1 MTYLITQTLNGL
13 FSAAL
18 LFLIASGLTLAF
30 GVMRIVNIAH
40 GSFYMLGVYVAYT
53 VILRTQSLLL
63 GAVVAMLVVGAVGF
77 VMQRF
82 FLRRFGSDPLA
93 QMMMTMGF
101 ALLFRDAAL
110 MIWGGDPF
118 TLPYPA
124 PLRGSVEAG
133 DVVFPLYRLF
143 VILVAALVGV
153 ALWAVNEK
161 TLIGARLRATVDDPE
176 MASAT
181 GINVA
186 LLSGLVFAAGAG
198 LAAFGGVM
206 GGPILGGYAGID
218 FDLLPLA
225 FVVVII
231 GGMGSLKGALVG
243 SIVVGMIDNF
253 GKALV
258 PELSYFTLFAPMVIV
273 LALKPTGLVWPR
285 VSCCVA
291 SLGGAGAGRRRRSCS
306 PPTGSAC

>member
-1 MTYLITQTLNGL
+1 MVYLVTQTLNGL
-13 FSAAL
+13 FSASL
-18 LFLIASGLTLAF
+18 LFLIAAGLTLAF

-40 GSFYMLGVYVAYT
+40 ASFYMLGVYVAYT
-53 VILRTQSLLL
+53 VMLRTGSLVL
-63 GAVVAMLVVGAVGF
+63 GALAAVVCAGAIGLAME
-77 VMQRF
+77 RW
-82 FLRRFGSDPLA
+82 FLRRFAGQPLA

-101 ALLFRDAAL
+101 ALVFRDASL

-118 TLPYPA
+118 TLRYPGW
-124 PLRGSVEAG
+124 LSRSVELG
-133 DVVFPLYRLF
+133 DVVFPAYRLF
-143 VILVAALVGV
+143 VIVVAAIVGV
-153 ALWAVNEK
+153 ALWLLNER
-161 TLIGARLRATVDDPE
+161 TLIGARLRATVDDPD
-176 MASAT
+176 AAATT

-206 GGPILGGYAGID
+206 GGPILGGYPGID

-243 SIVVGMIDNF
+243 SVVVGMLDNF

-258 PELSYFTLFAPMVIV
+258 PELSYFTLFAPMVLV
-273 LALKPTGLVWPR
+273 LAIKPTGLY
-285 VSCCVA
+285 
-291 SLGGAGAGRRRRSCS
+291 GR
-306 PPTGSAC
+306 A

>member
-18 LFLIASGLTLAF
+18 LFLIASGLTLTF
-30 GVMRIVNIAH
+30 GVMKIVNIAH
-40 GSFYMLGVYVAYT
+40 GSFYMLGVYVAYS
-53 VILRTQSLLL
+53 VVSRTQSLIL
-63 GAVVAMLVVGAVGF
+63 GTLAAVAAVAAMGL
-77 VMQRF
+77 VMQRL
-82 FLRRFGSDPLA
+82 FLRRFGADPLP

-118 TLPYPA
+118 TLPYPRW
-124 PLRGSVEAG
+124 LGGSLSVG
-133 DVVFPLYRLF
+133 DVVFPYYRLF
-143 VILVAALVGV
+143 VIVVAALVGI
-153 ALWAVNEK
+153 ALWAVNER
-161 TLIGARLRATVDDPE
+161 TLVGARLRATVDDPE
-176 MASAT
+176 MAAAT

-186 LLSGLVFAAGAG
+186 RLSGLVFAAGAA

-225 FVVVII
+225 FVVVIV
-231 GGMGSLKGALVG
+231 GGMGSLKGAVVG

-258 PELSYFTLFAPMVIV
+258 PELSYFTLFAPMVLV
-273 LALKPTGLVWPR
+273 LAVKPTGLY
-285 VSCCVA
+285 
-291 SLGGAGAGRRRRSCS
+291 GR
-306 PPTGSAC
+306 A

>member
-1 MTYLITQTLNGL
+1 MTYLVTQTLNGL

-18 LFLIASGLTLAF
+18 LFLIASGLTLSF

-53 VILRTQSLLL
+53 VTSRTQSLLL
-63 GAVVAMLVVGAVGF
+63 GVAVAVAVVAAVGYF
-77 VMQRF
+77 MQRF
-82 FLRRFGSDPLA
+82 FLRRFPSQPLA

-101 ALLFRDAAL
+101 ALFFRDAAL

-118 TLPYPA
+118 TLTTPA
-124 PLRGSVEAG
+124 WLNGSMDAG
-133 DVVFPLYRLF
+133 GVVFPWYRLF
-143 VILVAALVGV
+143 VIAIAALVGV
-153 ALWAVNEK
+153 GLWVLNDK
-161 TLIGARLRATVDDPE
+161 TLIGARVRATVDDPE
-176 MASAT
+176 MAAAT
-181 GINVA
+181 GINVSR
-186 LLSGLVFAAGAG
+186 LSGGVFAAGAG

-206 GGPILGGYAGID
+206 GGPILGGYAGMD

-243 SIVVGMIDNF
+243 AIVVGMIDNY

-258 PELSYFTLFAPMVIV
+258 PELSYFTLFAPMILV
-273 LALKPTGLVWPR
+273 LALKPTGLY
-285 VSCCVA
+285 
-291 SLGGAGAGRRRRSCS
+291 GR
-306 PPTGSAC
+306 A

>member
-1 MTYLITQTLNGL
+1 VIYLITQTLNGL

-18 LFLIASGLTLAF
+18 LFLIAGGLTLVF

-40 GSFYMLGVYVAYT
+40 GSFYMLGVYIAYT
-53 VILRTQSLLL
+53 VINRTGSLLF
-63 GAVVAMLVVGAVGF
+63 GTIAAVLLVAAVGLG
-77 VMQRF
+77 VERL
-82 FLRRFGSDPLA
+82 FLRRFASQPLP

-101 ALLFRDAAL
+101 ALVFRDAAF

-124 PLRGSVEAG
+124 LLAGSVESH
-133 DVVFPLYRLF
+133 DIVFPAYRLF
-143 VILVAALVGV
+143 VMLVAAVVGV
-153 ALWAVNEK
+153 LLWALNEH
-161 TLIGARLRATVDDPE
+161 TLIGAKLRATVDDPE
-176 MASAT
+176 MAAAT

-186 LLSGLVFAAGAG
+186 LLSGGVFAAGAG

-206 GGPILGGYAGID
+206 GGPILGGYAGMD
-218 FDLLPLA
+218 LDLLPLA

-243 SIVVGMIDNF
+243 SLAVGMIDNF

-258 PELSYFTLFAPMVIV
+258 PELSYFTLFAPMAIM
-273 LALKPTGLVWPR
+273 LAIKPTGLY
-285 VSCCVA
+285 
-291 SLGGAGAGRRRRSCS
+291 GR
-306 PPTGSAC
+306 T

>member
-1 MTYLITQTLNGL
+1 MIYFVTQSLNGL

-18 LFLIASGLTLAF
+18 LFLIASGLTLVF
-30 GVMRIVNIAH
+30 GVMRVVNIAH
-40 GSFYMLGVYVAYT
+40 GSFYMLGVYIART
-53 VILRTQSLLL
+53 VVLMTGSLLL
-63 GAVVAMLVVGAVGF
+63 GTVAAMAVVGAIGLG
-77 VMQRF
+77 MERL
-82 FLRRFGSDPLA
+82 FLGRLAGQPLA

-101 ALLFRDAAL
+101 ALVFRDAAL

-124 PLRGSVEAG
+124 WLRGSIEIG
-133 DVVFPLYRLF
+133 EVVFPMYRLF
-143 VILVAALVGV
+143 VIAVAIVVGV
-153 ALWAVNEK
+153 VLWAVNER
-161 TLIGARLRATVDDPE
+161 TLVGAKLRAAVDDPQ

-186 LLSGLVFAAGAG
+186 LLSGLVFAAGAA
-198 LAAFGGVM
+198 LAAMGGAL
-206 GGPILGGYAGID
+206 GGPILGGFPGMD

-243 SIVVGMIDNF
+243 SVVVGMIDNF

-258 PELSYFTLFAPMVIV
+258 PELSYFTLFAPMVIM
-273 LALKPTGLVWPR
+273 LAIKPTGLY
-285 VSCCVA
+285 
-291 SLGGAGAGRRRRSCS
+291 GR
-306 PPTGSAC
+306 A

>member
-1 MTYLITQTLNGL
+1 MVYLVTQTLNGL

-53 VILRTQSLLL
+53 VIRQTQSLVVAALA
-63 GAVVAMLVVGAVGF
+63 AVVVVGVLGF
-77 VMQRF
+77 LMERL
-82 FLRRFGSDPLA
+82 FLRRFAGKPLP

-118 TLPYPA
+118 TLAYPA
-124 PLRGSVEAG
+124 LLRGSVEAAE
-133 DVVFPLYRLF
+133 VVFPLYRLF
-143 VILVAALVGV
+143 VIFVAALVGV
-153 ALWAVNEK
+153 ALWILNER
-161 TLIGARLRATVDDPE
+161 TLVGARLRAAVDDPE
-176 MASAT
+176 MAGAT

-186 LLSGLVFAAGAG
+186 LLSGLVFAVGAA

-206 GGPILGGYAGID
+206 GGPIIGGYPGMD
-218 FDLLPLA
+218 FELLPLA

-231 GGMGSLKGALVG
+231 GGMGSLKGALIG
-243 SIVVGMIDNF
+243 SLIVGMIDNY

-258 PELSYFTLFAPMVIV
+258 PELSYFTLFAPMVAM
-273 LALKPTGLVWPR
+273 LAIKPTGLY
-285 VSCCVA
+285 
-291 SLGGAGAGRRRRSCS
+291 GR
-306 PPTGSAC
+306 A

>member
-1 MTYLITQTLNGL
+1 MTYLITQSLNGL

-30 GVMRIVNIAH
+30 GVMKIVNIAH

-53 VILRTQSLLL
+53 VIQRTGSLLL
-63 GAVVAMLVVGAVGF
+63 GAVVALVVVAAVGF
-77 VMQRF
+77 LVQRV
-82 FLRRFGSDPLA
+82 FLRRFGADPLP

-101 ALLFRDAAL
+101 ALLFRDLTL

-118 TLPYPA
+118 TLPYPGL
-124 PLRGSVEAG
+124 LRGSMEVGE
-133 DVVFPLYRLF
+133 VVFPSYRLF
-143 VILVAALVGV
+143 VIAVAALVGA
-153 ALWAVNEK
+153 ALWVVNDR
-161 TLIGARLRATVDDPE
+161 TLIGARLRAAVDDPE
-176 MASAT
+176 MASAM

-186 LLSGLVFAAGAG
+186 RLSGLVFAVGAG

-225 FVVVII
+225 FVVVIV
-231 GGMGSLKGALVG
+231 GGMGSLKGAVVG
-243 SIVVGMIDNF
+243 SIVVGMVDNF

-258 PELSYFTLFAPMVIV
+258 PELSYFTLFAPMILV
-273 LALKPTGLVWPR
+273 LALKPTGLY
-285 VSCCVA
+285 
-291 SLGGAGAGRRRRSCS
+291 GR
-306 PPTGSAC
+306 A

>member
-30 GVMRIVNIAH
+30 GVMKIVNIAH

-53 VILRTQSLLL
+53 VILRTQNLLL
-63 GAVVAMLVVGAVGF
+63 ATVVAVVVVAAVGF

-101 ALLFRDAAL
+101 ALLFRDGAL

-118 TLPYPA
+118 TLQYPA
-124 PLRGSVEAG
+124 LLRGSVEAG
-133 DVVFPLYRLF
+133 EVVFPLYRLF
-143 VILVAALVGV
+143 AIVVAALVGV
-153 ALWAVNEK
+153 GLWMVNDR
-161 TLIGARLRATVDDPE
+161 TLVGARLRATVDDPE

-206 GGPILGGYAGID
+206 GGPILGGYPGID

-225 FVVVII
+225 FVVVIV

-273 LALKPTGLVWPR
+273 LALKPTGLY
-285 VSCCVA
+285 
-291 SLGGAGAGRRRRSCS
+291 GR
-306 PPTGSAC
+306 A

>member
-18 LFLIASGLTLAF
+18 LFLIAGGLTLTF

-40 GSFYMLGVYVAYT
+40 GSFYMLGVYVAYS
-53 VILRTQSLLL
+53 VILRTGSLLL
-63 GAVVAMLVVGAVGF
+63 GALVAMIVVGSAGF

-82 FLRRFGSDPLA
+82 FLRRFGADPLP

-101 ALLFRDAAL
+101 ALLFRDGAL

-118 TLPYPA
+118 TLQYP
-124 PLRGSVEAG
+124 PGLSGSIEVGE
-133 DVVFPLYRLF
+133 VVFPLYRLL
-143 VILVAALVGV
+143 VIFVAALVGA
-153 ALWAVNEK
+153 ALWIVNEK

-206 GGPILGGYAGID
+206 GGPILGGYPGID

-225 FVVVII
+225 FVVVIV
-231 GGMGSLKGALVG
+231 GGMGSLKGAVVG

-258 PELSYFTLFAPMVIV
+258 PELSYFTLFAPMVLV
-273 LALKPTGLVWPR
+273 LAIRPTGLY
-285 VSCCVA
+285 
-291 SLGGAGAGRRRRSCS
+291 GR
-306 PPTGSAC
+306 A

>member
-1 MTYLITQTLNGL
+1 MIYLITQTLNGL

-18 LFLIASGLTLAF
+18 LFLIASGLTLVF

-53 VILRTQSLLL
+53 VVSRTQSLLL
-63 GAVVAMLVVGAVGF
+63 GALAAVLVVSAVGF
-77 VMQRF
+77 VVQRV
-82 FLRRFGSDPLA
+82 FLRRFAAQPLA

-101 ALLFRDAAL
+101 ALLFRDAAF

-118 TLPYPA
+118 TLAYPA
-124 PLRGSVEAG
+124 GLRRSVELG
-133 DVVFPLYRLF
+133 DVVFPAYRLF
-143 VILVAALVGV
+143 VIVVAAIVGLF
-153 ALWAVNEK
+153 LWLLNDK
-161 TLIGARLRATVDDPE
+161 TLIGARLRAAVDDPE
-176 MASAT
+176 MAAGT
-181 GINVA
+181 GINVGV
-186 LLSGLVFAAGAG
+186 LSGLVFAAGAG

-206 GGPILGGYAGID
+206 SAPIVGGYPGMD

-231 GGMGSLKGALVG
+231 GGMGSLKGALIG
-243 SIVVGMIDNF
+243 SVVVGMIDNF

-273 LALKPTGLVWPR
+273 LALKPTGLY
-285 VSCCVA
+285 
-291 SLGGAGAGRRRRSCS
+291 GR
-306 PPTGSAC
+306 A

>member
-18 LFLIASGLTLAF
+18 LFLIASGLTLVF

-40 GSFYMLGVYVAYT
+40 GSFYMLGAYVASTIVNRYHSMAAAA
-53 VILRTQSLLL
+53 VAAI
-63 GAVVAMLVVGAVGF
+63 AVVASVGF
-77 VMQRF
+77 AVEVL
-82 FLRRFGSDPLA
+82 FLRRFAARPLA
-93 QMMMTMGF
+93 QMMLTMGF
-101 ALLFRDAAL
+101 ALVFRDAAF

-124 PLRGSVEAG
+124 GLQGSLATPQ
-133 DVVFPLYRLF
+133 VVFPIYRLF
-143 VILVAALVGV
+143 VIGVAAAV
-153 ALWAVNEK
+153 AGLLWLLNDK
-161 TLIGARLRATVDDPE
+161 TLIGARLRAAVDDPE
-176 MASAT
+176 MAGGT
-181 GINVA
+181 GINVT

-206 GGPILGGYAGID
+206 GGPILGGYTGID

-225 FVVVII
+225 FVVVIV

-243 SIVVGMIDNF
+243 SIVVGLMDNF

-273 LALKPTGLVWPR
+273 LAVKPTGLY
-285 VSCCVA
+285 
-291 SLGGAGAGRRRRSCS
+291 GR
-306 PPTGSAC
+306 A

>member
-1 MTYLITQTLNGL
+1 MTYLVTQSLNGL
-13 FSAAL
+13 FSASL
-18 LFLIASGLTLAF
+18 LFLMASGLTLVF

-40 GSFYMLGVYVAYT
+40 GSFYMLGVYVASRIIT
-53 VILRTQSLLL
+53 RTGSLVLGTLL
-63 GAVVAMLVVGAVGF
+63 AVVSVAAVGF
-77 VMQRF
+77 VVQRV
-82 FLRRFGSDPLA
+82 FLRRFASQPLA

-101 ALLFRDAAL
+101 ALLFRDAAF

-118 TLPYPA
+118 TLAYPA
-124 PLRGSVEAG
+124 ALRGSIQAG
-133 DVVFPLYRLF
+133 DIVFPAYRLF
-143 VILVAALVGV
+143 VILVAALVGIL
-153 ALWAVNEK
+153 LWALNEK
-161 TLIGARLRATVDDPE
+161 TLIGARLRAAVDDPE
-176 MASAT
+176 MAAAT

-206 GGPILGGYAGID
+206 GGPIVGGYPGMD

-243 SIVVGMIDNF
+243 AIVVGLIDNF

-273 LALKPTGLVWPR
+273 LAIKPTGLY
-285 VSCCVA
+285 
-291 SLGGAGAGRRRRSCS
+291 GR
-306 PPTGSAC
+306 A